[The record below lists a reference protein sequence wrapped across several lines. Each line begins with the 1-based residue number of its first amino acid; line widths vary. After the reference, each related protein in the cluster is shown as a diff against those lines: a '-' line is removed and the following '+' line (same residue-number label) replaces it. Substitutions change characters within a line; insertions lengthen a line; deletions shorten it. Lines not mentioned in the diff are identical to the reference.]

1 MKYVAFVLLTLVSF
15 KVSAQGLVLKG
26 TVRDTVDKKFLKN
39 ASIVLLHAKDSV
51 LYKTTR
57 SKEDG
62 QFDLSEVN
70 KGNYIL
76 MIAYP
81 QYADYL
87 EKIEFNESID
97 LKIIPL
103 NTKVHL
109 LKEVIIKNTVSAIR
123 VKGDTTEYKADSFRV
138 TPNADVQELIRKM
151 PGFQVNSKGEITT
164 QGEKVNKVLV
174 DGEEFFS
181 DDPAVVTKNLRADA
195 VDKVQ
200 VFDKKSDQ
208 ATFTGIDDGQT
219 SKTINL
225 QLKEDKK
232 NGHYG
237 KFELGSNLD
246 TYKNGKALINAFK
259 GKKKFAGYLTTD
271 NTKFEGL
278 NWEEQRNYS
287 DGGNSVTTIGDDG
300 SMSIFFSSGGDDF
313 DEQIGLP
320 NQQSGGLILANKWGN
335 TSTNNTGQYQR
346 LQSDAKGTSYTKTI
360 LSNSILN
367 NNTTNDQVLDKRKY
381 RFNTINEWGTDSTGL
396 FKITFKA
403 ANTLKDANAD
413 YSGLTTNEF
422 GTKINQTERQTSLS
436 EDDKLI
442 VSNLSYRKKFAKKG
456 RTISLVSDLNFND
469 KAQDATLISENSFFD
484 AANSPTFIEKVD
496 QIKANQQ
503 TTSSIASNLVYTEP
517 LSEKSFLIFKYGLT
531 VAKNDAERV
540 TSNNNGAIVDSLSNH
555 FVFNTIN
562 NSGSLSYRYVAKKV
576 NFIIG
581 SGVGT
586 ANYQLNDLELG
597 ANRAIN
603 FTNFIPSASFN
614 YNPKQQRK
622 VRFNYN
628 GNTTNPTLQQIQP
641 IIDNSDPLNIAVGN
655 ADLQQGFSNK
665 FSFNASDYKVLK
677 SRSIS
682 LNANYTATNNA
693 ITNSSQVDANG
704 RTIRKFVNV
713 DGSFNYNVNIGYGLD
728 IYKGVNLGLRTG
740 KNFNRYINFVNDVK
754 NINDNNGTEY
764 TLNLNYWSDTWF
776 NFYWQISATN
786 NQSTSSIRANIT
798 TNFWSYSSYG
808 NFNFN
813 FKKAKTYISIENDI
827 NVYQKSVAFPDQR
840 NIYLVSP
847 SIRKVIGKKDQFE
860 LKLFAFDIFNQNNYV
875 RRNISSNFISETT
888 NNGIRRYFLLGF
900 VYNFSKNSKPPSFD

>member
-1 MKYVAFVLLTLVSF
+1 LV
-15 KVSAQGLVLKG
+15 
-26 TVRDTVDKKFLKN
+26 
-39 ASIVLLHAKDSV
+39 
-51 LYKTTR
+51 
-57 SKEDG
+57 
-62 QFDLSEVN
+62 
-70 KGNYIL
+70 
-76 MIAYP
+76 
-81 QYADYL
+81 
-87 EKIEFNESID
+87 
-97 LKIIPL
+97 
-103 NTKVHL
+103 
-109 LKEVIIKNTVSAIR
+109 
-123 VKGDTTEYKADSFRV
+123 
-138 TPNADVQELIRKM
+138 
-151 PGFQVNSKGEITT
+151 
-164 QGEKVNKVLV
+164 
-174 DGEEFFS
+174 
-181 DDPAVVTKNLRADA
+181 
-195 VDKVQ
+195 
-200 VFDKKSDQ
+200 
-208 ATFTGIDDGQT
+208 
-219 SKTINL
+219 
-225 QLKEDKK
+225 
-232 NGHYG
+232 
-237 KFELGSNLD
+237 
-246 TYKNGKALINAFK
+246 
-259 GKKKFAGYLTTD
+259 
-271 NTKFEGL
+271 
-278 NWEEQRNYS
+278 
-287 DGGNSVTTIGDDG
+287 
-300 SMSIFFSSGGDDF
+300 
-313 DEQIGLP
+313 
-320 NQQSGGLILANKWGN
+320 LANKWGN

-396 FKITFKA
+396 FKIIFKA

-456 RTISLVSDLNFND
+456 RTISVLSDLNFND

-484 AANSPTFIEKVD
+484 AANLPTFIEKVD

-531 VAKNDAERV
+531 IAKNDAERV

-555 FVFNTIN
+555 FVFNTVN

-603 FTNFIPSASFN
+603 FTNFIPSASLNF
-614 YNPKQQRK
+614 NPKQQRK

-682 LNANYTATNNA
+682 LSGNYFATNNA
-693 ITNSSQVDANG
+693 ITNSTQVDANG

-713 DGSFNYNVNIGYGLD
+713 DGSFNYNINIGYGLD
-728 IYKGVNLGLRTG
+728 VYKGVNLGLRTG

-827 NVYQKSVAFPDQR
+827 NVYQKSAAFPDQR

>member
-1 MKYVAFVLLTLVSF
+1 MKYVAFVLLTLGSF
-15 KVSAQGLVLKG
+15 KVSAQGLILKG

-57 SKEDG
+57 SQDDG
-62 QFDLSEVN
+62 QFELSEVN

-76 MIAYP
+76 MVAYP
-81 QYADYL
+81 QYANYL
-87 EKIEFNESID
+87 ENIELNGSID

-109 LKEVIIKNTVSAIR
+109 LKEVIIKNTVSSIR
-123 VKGDTTEYKADSFRV
+123 VKGDTTEFKADSFRV
-138 TPNADVQELIRKM
+138 TPNADVQELIKKM

-271 NTKFEGL
+271 NTKFEAL
-278 NWEEQRNYS
+278 SWDEQRNYS
-287 DGGNSVTTIGDDG
+287 DGGNTVTTLGDDG
-300 SMSIFFSSGGDDF
+300 SMSIYFSSGGDDY

-320 NQQSGGLILANKWGN
+320 NQQSGGLVLANKWGN
-335 TSTNNTGQYQR
+335 ISTNNTGQYQR

-360 LSNSILN
+360 LSNAILN

-396 FKITFKA
+396 FKIIFKA

-456 RTISLVSDLNFND
+456 RTISVLSDLNFND

-484 AANSPTFIEKVD
+484 AANLPTFIEKVD

-517 LSEKSFLIFKYGLT
+517 LSEKLFLIFKYGLT
-531 VAKNDAERV
+531 IAKNDAERV

-555 FVFNTIN
+555 FVFNTVN

-586 ANYQLNDLELG
+586 ANYQLKDMELG

-603 FTNFIPSASFN
+603 FTNFIPSASLNF
-614 YNPKQQRK
+614 NPKQQRK

-655 ADLQQGFSNK
+655 ANLQQGFSNK

-677 SRSIS
+677 SRSIY

-704 RTIRKFVNV
+704 RTIRKYVNV
-713 DGSFNYNVNIGYGLD
+713 DGSFNYNINIGYGLD
-728 IYKGVNLGLRTG
+728 VYKGVNLGVRTG
-740 KNFNRYINFVNDVK
+740 KNFNRYINFVNNVK

-813 FKKAKTYISIENDI
+813 FKKAKTYISFENDI
-827 NVYQKSVAFPDQR
+827 NVYQKSAAFPDQR

-860 LKLFAFDIFNQNNYV
+860 LKLFVFDIFNQNNYV

>member
-15 KVSAQGLVLKG
+15 NVSAQGLVLKG

-57 SKEDG
+57 TQDDG

-87 EKIEFNESID
+87 EKIELNESVD

-123 VKGDTTEYKADSFRV
+123 VKGDTTEFKADSFRV
-138 TPNADVQELIRKM
+138 TPNADVQELLKKM

-181 DDPAVVTKNLRADA
+181 DDPTVVTKNLRADA

-232 NGHYG
+232 NGYYG

-246 TYKNGKALINAFK
+246 KYSNGKALINSFK
-259 GKKKFAGYLTTD
+259 GKQKFAGYLTTD

-622 VRFNYN
+622 IRFNYN
-628 GNTTNPTLQQIQP
+628 GNTINPTLQQIQP

-655 ADLQQGFSNK
+655 ANLQQGFSNK

-682 LNANYTATNNA
+682 LSGNYFATNNA
-693 ITNSSQVDANG
+693 ITNSTQVDANG

-713 DGSFNYNVNIGYGLD
+713 DGSFNYNINIGYGLD
-728 IYKGVNLGLRTG
+728 VYKGVNLGLRTG
-740 KNFNRYINFVNDVK
+740 KNFSRYINFVNDVK

-827 NVYQKSVAFPDQR
+827 NVYQKSAAFPDQR

>member
-15 KVSAQGLVLKG
+15 NVSAQGFILKG
-26 TVRDTVDKKFLKN
+26 TVRDTVDKKVLKN
-39 ASIVLLHAKDSV
+39 ASIVLLNLKDSV

-57 SKEDG
+57 TQDDG
-62 QFDLSEVN
+62 HFDLSEVN
-70 KGNYIL
+70 KGSYIL

-87 EKIEFNESID
+87 EKIELNESVD

-138 TPNADVQELIRKM
+138 TPNADVQELLKKM

-232 NGHYG
+232 NGYYG

-246 TYKNGKALINAFK
+246 KYSNGKALINSFK
-259 GKKKFAGYLTTD
+259 GKQKFAGYLTTD

-278 NWEEQRNYS
+278 NWEEQRNYA

-456 RTISLVSDLNFND
+456 RTISVLSDLNFND

-622 VRFNYN
+622 IRFNYN
-628 GNTTNPTLQQIQP
+628 GNTINPTLQQIQP

-655 ADLQQGFSNK
+655 ANLQQGFSNK

-682 LNANYTATNNA
+682 LSGNYFATNNA
-693 ITNSSQVDANG
+693 ITNSTQVDANG

-713 DGSFNYNVNIGYGLD
+713 DGSFNYNINIGFGLD
-728 IYKGVNLGLRTG
+728 VYKGVNLGLRTG
-740 KNFNRYINFVNDVK
+740 KNFSRYINFVNDVK

-827 NVYQKSVAFPDQR
+827 NVYQKSAAFPDQR